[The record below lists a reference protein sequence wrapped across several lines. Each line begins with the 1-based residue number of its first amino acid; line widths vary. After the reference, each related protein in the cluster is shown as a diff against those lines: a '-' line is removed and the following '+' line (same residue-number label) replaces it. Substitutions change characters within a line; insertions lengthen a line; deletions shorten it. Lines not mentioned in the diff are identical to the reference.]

1 VWSSS
6 ATSASRRAASRRSAS
21 SKWTVTSWSE
31 SNADAP
37 GGPAGTPR
45 LSPLD
50 RLAFALATCGGAGY
64 APVASG
70 TVGSAVALVL
80 LWLIPFTPLAL
91 VWATVAVTLVGVW
104 AGGRVERA
112 VGQKDPGII
121 VIDEV
126 AGMALS
132 VLFLPRTIPVLL
144 VAFFLFRLFDVWKPF
159 PARESQALTGGL
171 GVMVDDL
178 IAGVYALV
186 LVMGARAL
194 FGVPG

>member
-1 VWSSS
+1 M
-6 ATSASRRAASRRSAS
+6 
-21 SKWTVTSWSE
+21 
-31 SNADAP
+31 
-37 GGPAGTPR
+37 
-45 LSPLD
+45 
-50 RLAFALATCGGAGY
+50 
-64 APVASG
+64 ASG
-70 TVGSAVALVL
+70 TVGSAGALVL
-80 LWLIPFTPLAL
+80 LWLIPFTPMAL
-91 VWATVAVTLVGVW
+91 VWTTLAVTLLGIW
-104 AGGRVERA
+104 SGGRVERA

-178 IAGVYALV
+178 IAGGYALV

-194 FGVPG
+194 FGVPA